1 MCELYSVQDAN
12 TFTTKNIF
20 VQFNLF
26 FSMPCAL
33 PITARYNFHI
43 VCCKCAMGQIK
54 VIVAQPAKGYIMV
67 KVSLMPAIS

>member
-26 FSMPCAL
+26 FFDAL
-33 PITARYNFHI
+33 
-43 VCCKCAMGQIK
+43 CCKCAMGQIK